1 VKSDY
6 ASVNEQSGLNAGD
19 GGFQINV
26 AKNTDLKGG
35 IISSNDKAV
44 AENKNSLTTAT
55 LTTSDINNHAD
66 YKASSVS
73 VSVGTDA
80 GGVNISGAGAG
91 FDKGSASGTTKS
103 AISSANVTITDDAK
117 QQELSG
123 KTSQE
128 TIASIN
134 TDTTNANQKVN
145 QIFDAAKVTDNVQ
158 ATAQIMQS
166 FTQYAPKAVA
176 DYASAKANELR
187 KEGKEEEAKKWDE
200 GGAYRVALHTVSGAL
215 AGGVG
220 GAIGSATVASSAPI
234 LESFQ
239 NSTTQ
244 ALIDAGMSSDSAATI
259 ASGLTSITATGMGAL
274 AGSATGEA
282 GTLNGA
288 ATAYTTDANNRQLHN
303 QEIRWIKN
311 HAKEYAQK
319 TGLTPEQAE
328 ALLTKAAMYYV
339 DDASSDALT
348 QKQKDAGFLSLNP
361 YAQSQYAQA
370 YSYMRANSKG
380 EYFTDVY
387 NQDKITRQPLFT
399 ATQAQYANSSYNP
412 NQSQGLVDQSWVMLP
427 IGKGLKESSKVAFEG
442 GKVVSP
448 TLTNG
453 YYGTMNFLYDPY
465 NSAKIIGGIEV
476 ANDVFNPSMPP
487 STNIGYWYFLYDNL
501 KNNTNTIYEA
511 VSK

>member
-311 HAKEYAQK
+311 HAKEWNDPHFID
-319 TGLTPEQAE
+319 T
-328 ALLTKAAMYYV
+328 
-339 DDASSDALT
+339 
-348 QKQKDAGFLSLNP
+348 
-361 YAQSQYAQA
+361 
-370 YSYMRANSKG
+370 
-380 EYFTDVY
+380 
-387 NQDKITRQPLFT
+387 
-399 ATQAQYANSSYNP
+399 
-412 NQSQGLVDQSWVMLP
+412 LVLR
-427 IGKGLKESSKVAFEG
+427 
-442 GKVVSP
+442 
-448 TLTNG
+448 
-453 YYGTMNFLYDPY
+453 
-465 NSAKIIGGIEV
+465 
-476 ANDVFNPSMPP
+476 
-487 STNIGYWYFLYDNL
+487 
-501 KNNTNTIYEA
+501 
-511 VSK
+511 